1 MSITTSPSN
10 IPISTYQYSA
20 LSVGSI
26 RLLRLQPHADQ
37 RARAPIQCQLFEYRL
52 SVSLSSTHL
61 YEALSY
67 VWGSAVRSE
76 LINTDGGDLFVTRNL
91 YSALLGLRDRALPRI
106 LWVDAVCINQDD
118 LEERSRQVQY
128 MAELYARASRVIVW
142 LEHGAVNN
150 DTRDTKS
157 PKAGQGALEELSDAA
172 NGQSKSL
179 TKSSDVRADYQAI
192 CDMLQGPWFE
202 RVWVLQEVAAA
213 RQVLIMC
220 DDCVI
225 DGYAFCTGLRALN
238 ITFEDTCTQRRLAS
252 AVNLIKSAGLR
263 PKQLNGFS
271 TPFSLNICA
280 LAELVDMFH
289 NRKATD
295 KRDKVYA
302 LLGMSSDAPT
312 ALLPDYKI
320 TWEDCFRRLI
330 RHLVGEHVSIGTW
343 EDREIAIIKSKA
355 HVLGKVSS
363 LSSTDAWDTSQSVDV
378 ILYSKSEFYFTGVSH
393 SRWTLPAAT
402 NPIQIGDIICLLEG
416 AARPTIV
423 RPAGDYC
430 VIIAIAVCPKIAE
443 PSNGK
448 PLDWPGFLKRTK
460 TFHHDLV
467 LIWDWEVSW
476 NELKNE
482 CDDYQDFI
490 HDRNLT
496 VEEIETKGGLEKGNR
511 LVGIGMLLTHAERFE
526 DAAASFR
533 TAVKFYA
540 MTRGEIIS
548 LPAVDLPKPRQTAS
562 ERLGKKQS
570 WWLLEENE
578 FSPRE
583 KAEQWHIMAEI
594 WRQGGYEVAIPEAV
608 TVQIIRK
615 LGFEL
620 MSMFFD
626 RYGDDVVIT
635 AKVAEAAA
643 ESPDGEKVLGLVLNR
658 YGNDVAINE
667 DLVVAAARGGCGPDV
682 LALLLDRYGDR
693 IIITERIMEAAARNR
708 DGGQAVKLVLDQCG
722 GDITM
727 TESLIKAAA
736 SNQQSGRYVMKQLLS
751 RCTGRIPVDEWM
763 LKIVAGNDDWGLDV
777 MKSLLA
783 QDKAHEMVISED
795 VMVAAAGNMMYGNDM
810 VEMLLGEYGD
820 RIVVT
825 DKMRRAAARNGIL
838 GKLVMQQ
845 LMKHG
850 GGKVVAKQESG

>member
-1 MSITTSPSN
+1 MSITTSPSV
-10 IPISTYQYSA
+10 IPVSTYQYSA

-26 RLLRLQPHADQ
+26 RLLRLQPHVDQ
-37 RARAPIQCQLFEYRL
+37 RSPIRCQLFEYRL
-52 SVSLSSTHL
+52 SASVSGTHL

-76 LINTDGGDLFVTRNL
+76 LINTDDGDLYVTRNL
-91 YSALLGLRDRALPRI
+91 YSALLGLRDCALPRI
-106 LWVDAVCINQDD
+106 LWADAVCINQDD

-128 MAELYARASRVIVW
+128 MAEIYARAGRVIVW
-142 LEHGAVNN
+142 LEHGAVG
-150 DTRDTKS
+150 DCTRDTKS
-157 PKAGQGALEELSDAA
+157 PKAGHGALQELSDAA
-172 NGQSKSL
+172 NGLSRPL
-179 TKSSDVRADYQAI
+179 TKSSDVRVDYPAI
-192 CDMLQGPWFE
+192 CAILQGSWFE

-220 DDCVI
+220 GDCVI
-225 DGYAFCTGLRALN
+225 DGNAFCTGLQALN
-238 ITFEDTCTQRRLAS
+238 ITFEDTSMQRRLAS

-263 PKQLNGFS
+263 PKQLTGFS
-271 TPFSLNICA
+271 TPFSLNICT

-302 LLGMSSDAPT
+302 LLGMSKDAPT
-312 ALLPDYKI
+312 ALLPDYTI
-320 TWEDCFRRLI
+320 TWKDCFCRLI
-330 RHLVGEHVSIGTW
+330 CHLIGEQASIRTW
-343 EDREIAIIKSKA
+343 EDREIAKVKSKV

-363 LSSTDAWDTSQSVDV
+363 LST
-378 ILYSKSEFYFTGVSH
+378 
-393 SRWTLPAAT
+393 AT

-416 AARPTIV
+416 AARATIV
-423 RPAGDYC
+423 RPAADYC
-430 VIIAIAVCPKIAE
+430 VIVAIAVSPKISE
-443 PSNGK
+443 PPKSQ
-448 PLDWPGFLKRTK
+448 PFDWPGFLERIK

-476 NELKNE
+476 NEPKNGN
-482 CDDYQDFI
+482 DDYESFM

-496 VEEIETKGGLEKGNR
+496 DEEMETKGSLEKGKR
-511 LVGIGMLLTHAERFE
+511 LVGIGVLLAHAERFE

-540 MTRGEIIS
+540 MTREEIIS
-548 LPAVDLPKPRQTAS
+548 LPAVDLPKLRQTAS
-562 ERLGKKQS
+562 ERSERKQS
-570 WWLLEENE
+570 WWHLEKTGYT
-578 FSPRE
+578 PRE

-594 WRQGGYEVAIPEAV
+594 WRQGGYDVAISEDV
-608 TVQIIRK
+608 TTQIVRK
-615 LGFEL
+615 LGSEL
-620 MSMFFD
+620 MRPFLD
-626 RYGDDVVIT
+626 QYGDDVVIT
-635 AKVAEAAA
+635 AKVAQAAA
-643 ESPDGEKVLGLVLNR
+643 ESPDGEEVLGLLLNR
-658 YGNDVAINE
+658 YRNDVAINE
-667 DLVVAAARGGCGPDV
+667 DSVAAAAWRGCGPDV
-682 LALLLDRYGDR
+682 LALLLDRYGDQ
-693 IIITERIMEAAARNR
+693 IVITERIVEAAARNM
-708 DGGQAVKLVLDQCG
+708 DGGQTVKVVLDQRG

-727 TESLIKAAA
+727 TESLVRAAA
-736 SNQQSGRYVMKQLLS
+736 SNKQSGRYVMKQLLS

-783 QDKAHEMVISED
+783 QDNKEDEMVISED
-795 VMVAAAGNMMYGNDM
+795 VMVAAAGNMRYGNDM

-825 DKMRRAAARNGIL
+825 EKMRRAAAGNRIF

-850 GGKVVAKQESG
+850 GGKVVAKQESR